1 MRSNLMAAMG
11 LGKMNPQGS
20 QSAKRRSTRN
30 SNVNNNSELFDD
42 TESSVPF
49 IDFLGAAKV
58 QAAARG
64 NDNNNAVA
72 SQDASQ
78 NPQAPSPKRVR
89 SRKSMAPPTVPR
101 ASGGR
106 TTRSSTQGV
115 GGGRGSVV
123 QRQPLRAVDGNVSPS
138 KSGTAAAAAA
148 AGSQKGGVSFK
159 GFGGESFDESEVHG
173 GGEGFED
180 TTTFDGSEVFT
191 STPGITLGG
200 RGGGEGLPD
209 DDTEM
214 V

>member
-30 SNVNNNSELFDD
+30 SNVNNNNSEFFDETD
-42 TESSVPF
+42 SSVPF

-58 QAAARG
+58 QAQAA
-64 NDNNNAVA
+64 AA
-72 SQDASQ
+72 ATQQDASQ
-78 NPQAPSPKRVR
+78 NSQAPSPKRAR

-106 TTRSSTQGV
+106 TTRSSTQGF
-115 GGGRGSVV
+115 GAGGRGSAVK
-123 QRQPLRAVDGNVSPS
+123 RQPLRAVDGNVSPS
-138 KSGTAAAAAA
+138 KSQ
-148 AGSQKGGVSFK
+148 AGGGGFK
-159 GFGGESFDESEVHG
+159 GFDDESEING
-173 GGEGFED
+173 GGGFED

-191 STPGITLGG
+191 STPGIALGG
-200 RGGGEGLPD
+200 HGGGEGLPD

>member
-11 LGKMNPQGS
+11 LGKQGS

-30 SNVNNNSELFDD
+30 SNVNNSDVFDETD
-42 TESSVPF
+42 SSVPF

-58 QAAARG
+58 QAAAAATQRG
-64 NDNNNAVA
+64 NDINHPVA
-72 SQDASQ
+72 TQDGSQ
-78 NPQAPSPKRVR
+78 NPRAPSPKRAR

-106 TTRSSTQGV
+106 ATRSSTQGV
-115 GGGRGSVV
+115 AGGRGSVV
-123 QRQPLRAVDGNVSPS
+123 QRQPLRTVDGNVSPS
-138 KSGTAAAAAA
+138 KSG
-148 AGSQKGGVSFK
+148 SQKRSASDAGGGSFK
-159 GFGGESFDESEVHG
+159 AIDDESFDEGEAHHG
-173 GGEGFED
+173 GFED

-200 RGGGEGLPD
+200 RGSGEGLPD

>member
-20 QSAKRRSTRN
+20 QSAKKRRSTRN
-30 SNVNNNSELFDD
+30 SNINNSDVFDD

-58 QAAARG
+58 QAAAAAAATQHANG
-64 NDNNNAVA
+64 DNIAA
-72 SQDASQ
+72 TQEGSQ
-78 NPQAPSPKRVR
+78 NLLAPSPKRAR

-101 ASGGR
+101 ASAGR
-106 TTRSSTQGV
+106 ATRSSTQG
-115 GGGRGSVV
+115 GGGRESAVK
-123 QRQPLRAVDGNVSPS
+123 RQPLRAVDGNVSPS
-138 KSGTAAAAAA
+138 KSMS
-148 AGSQKGGVSFK
+148 AGGGGGFK
-159 GFGGESFDESEVHG
+159 GFDDEVESQH
-173 GGEGFED
+173 GFED

-191 STPGITLGG
+191 STPGIM
-200 RGGGEGLPD
+200 GGGEGLPN

>member
-30 SNVNNNSELFDD
+30 SNVNNNNSEFFDETD
-42 TESSVPF
+42 SSVPF

-58 QAAARG
+58 QAQAA
-64 NDNNNAVA
+64 AA
-72 SQDASQ
+72 ATQQDASQ
-78 NPQAPSPKRVR
+78 NPQAPSPKRAR

-106 TTRSSTQGV
+106 ATRSSTQGF
-115 GGGRGSVV
+115 GAGGRGSAVK
-123 QRQPLRAVDGNVSPS
+123 RQPLRAVDGNVSPS
-138 KSGTAAAAAA
+138 KSGTAAAA

-180 TTTFDGSEVFT
+180 TTTFDGSEIFT

-200 RGGGEGLPD
+200 HGGGEGLPD

>member
-1 MRSNLMAAMG
+1 
-11 LGKMNPQGS
+11 
-20 QSAKRRSTRN
+20 
-30 SNVNNNSELFDD
+30 VNNSDVFDETD
-42 TESSVPF
+42 SSVPF

-64 NDNNNAVA
+64 NDNNAVA
-72 SQDASQ
+72 TQDGSQ
-78 NPQAPSPKRVR
+78 NLLAPSPKRAR

-106 TTRSSTQGV
+106 ATRSSTQGV
-115 GGGRGSVV
+115 AGGRGSAV
-123 QRQPLRAVDGNVSPS
+123 QRQPLRTVDGNVSPS
-138 KSGTAAAAAA
+138 KS
-148 AGSQKGGVSFK
+148 QGGGGFK
-159 GFGGESFDESEVHG
+159 GFGDESEVQG
-173 GGEGFED
+173 GGGFED

>member
-20 QSAKRRSTRN
+20 QSAKKRRSTRN
-30 SNVNNNSELFDD
+30 SNINNSDVFDD

-58 QAAARG
+58 QAAAAAAATQHANG
-64 NDNNNAVA
+64 DNIAA
-72 SQDASQ
+72 TQEGSQ
-78 NPQAPSPKRVR
+78 NLLAPSPKRAR

-101 ASGGR
+101 ASAGR
-106 TTRSSTQGV
+106 ATRSSTQG
-115 GGGRGSVV
+115 GGGRESAVK
-123 QRQPLRAVDGNVSPS
+123 RQPLRAVDGNVSPS
-138 KSGTAAAAAA
+138 KSMS
-148 AGSQKGGVSFK
+148 AGFK
-159 GFGGESFDESEVHG
+159 GFDDEVEGQHG
-173 GGEGFED
+173 GFED

-191 STPGITLGG
+191 STPGIMGG
-200 RGGGEGLPD
+200 EEGLPD

>member
-20 QSAKRRSTRN
+20 QSAKKRRSTRN
-30 SNVNNNSELFDD
+30 SNINNSDVFDD

-49 IDFLGAAKV
+49 IDFLGAAKIQV
-58 QAAARG
+58 AAAATQRANG
-64 NDNNNAVA
+64 DNIAA
-72 SQDASQ
+72 TQDGSQ
-78 NPQAPSPKRVR
+78 NLLAPSPKRAR

-106 TTRSSTQGV
+106 ATRSSTQGGAGV
-115 GGGRGSVV
+115 RGSAVK
-123 QRQPLRAVDGNVSPS
+123 RQPLRTVDGNVSPS
-138 KSGTAAAAAA
+138 KSMS
-148 AGSQKGGVSFK
+148 AGFK
-159 GFGGESFDESEVHG
+159 GVDDEGESQHG
-173 GGEGFED
+173 GFED

-191 STPGITLGG
+191 STPGIM
-200 RGGGEGLPD
+200 GGGEGLPD

>member
-11 LGKMNPQGS
+11 LGKMNPQGR

-30 SNVNNNSELFDD
+30 INVNNSDVFDD
-42 TESSVPF
+42 TDSSVPF

-64 NDNNNAVA
+64 NDNNAVA
-72 SQDASQ
+72 TQDGSQ
-78 NPQAPSPKRVR
+78 NLLGPSPKRAR

-106 TTRSSTQGV
+106 ATRSSTQGC
-115 GGGRGSVV
+115 GSAV

-138 KSGTAAAAAA
+138 KS
-148 AGSQKGGVSFK
+148 QGGGGFK
-159 GFGGESFDESEVHG
+159 GFEDESEVQG
-173 GGEGFED
+173 GGGFED

-191 STPGITLGG
+191 STPGISLGG

-209 DDTEM
+209 DDTEL

>member
-20 QSAKRRSTRN
+20 QSAKKRRSTRN
-30 SNVNNNSELFDD
+30 SNINNSDVFDD

-58 QAAARG
+58 QAAAAAAAIQRANG
-64 NDNNNAVA
+64 DNIAA
-72 SQDASQ
+72 TQDGSQ
-78 NPQAPSPKRVR
+78 NLLAPSPKRAR

-101 ASGGR
+101 ANAGR
-106 TTRSSTQGV
+106 ATRTSTQG
-115 GGGRGSVV
+115 GGGRGSAVK
-123 QRQPLRAVDGNVSPS
+123 RQPLRAVDGNVSPS
-138 KSGTAAAAAA
+138 KSMS
-148 AGSQKGGVSFK
+148 AGFK
-159 GFGGESFDESEVHG
+159 GSNDEGESHHG
-173 GGEGFED
+173 GFED

-191 STPGITLGG
+191 STPGIM
-200 RGGGEGLPD
+200 GGGEGLPD